1 MCSRTCAL
9 TRVRSNWGRGS
20 KMDGAMDAEVSGEEL
35 QRALYSVDEEI
46 ICGMR
51 ESKPNNV

>member
-1 MCSRTCAL
+1 
-9 TRVRSNWGRGS
+9 
-20 KMDGAMDAEVSGEEL
+20 MDAEVSGEEL

-51 ESKPNNV
+51 ESKTQ

>member
-1 MCSRTCAL
+1 MLSHMRTC
-9 TRVRSNWGRGS
+9 TGVGSNWGRGS

-51 ESKPNNV
+51 ESRTQ